1 MRILLQRVLS
11 ASVEIDQKIVGA
23 IKSGLLIYVGI
34 EASDT
39 QEDAD
44 WLAQKIYS
52 LRIFSDHEGKMNV
65 SIADTKGEFLVVSQF
80 TLFAA
85 TKKGNRPSF
94 IRSAQPTISL
104 PLYNY
109 FVEKLGLIS
118 GLKVATG
125 EFGADMKIKYIN
137 DGPVTLFIDS
147 KNKE

>member
-1 MRILLQRVLS
+1 MRIVLQRVLS

-125 EFGADMKIKYIN
+125 EFGADMKIKSIN

>member
-1 MRILLQRVLS
+1 
-11 ASVEIDQKIVGA
+11 
-23 IKSGLLIYVGI
+23 
-34 EASDT
+34 
-39 QEDAD
+39 
-44 WLAQKIYS
+44 
-52 LRIFSDHEGKMNV
+52 MNV

-104 PLYNY
+104 PLYSY
-109 FVEKLGLIS
+109 FIEKLALIS
-118 GLKVATG
+118 DTKIETG
-125 EFGADMKIKYIN
+125 EFGADMKIQSIN

>member
-125 EFGADMKIKYIN
+125 EFGADMKIKSIN